1 MAKFKKLLI
10 LPPLIIGLALAIWL
24 VRGKTQPERS
34 AIAETA
40 RPVRVLT
47 IAPRTVTPVGL
58 GYGTAQPARTWRA
71 VAEVK
76 ARVIFTAERLDA
88 GQFFAEGAEL
98 LRLDDVEIKLEVARL
113 ESEIASLEAQKAK
126 LEATVTNDNALLRI
140 ERESLVLAAK
150 DLKRTESL
158 VERSAIS
165 QADVDRDRRQV
176 LVQEAVVAR
185 LENSL
190 RLAPSE
196 RLVLAAQLDSARAR
210 RGQAL
215 LDIERAVIRA
225 PFACRIAAVN
235 VVRTQAV
242 ALGSVMIEAD
252 GIQVV
257 EVEAHLPIS
266 HVRPLINRLSDEDFR
281 SALTDPAFW
290 SRFGLRPTVH
300 LRGSG
305 IDVSWDARFVRLRDV
320 IDPKT
325 RTIGIV
331 VAVDKPYRQATPGI
345 RPPLVKGMF
354 VEVELRG
361 KPREGRIVIPRSAL
375 HEGRVYL
382 IDGESRLVTR
392 PVKVDFAV
400 GDELCLSE
408 GLVAGD
414 RIVLT
419 DLIPAL
425 EGMLLAP
432 Q

>member
-1 MAKFKKLLI
+1 MVKKLLF
-10 LPPLIIGLALAIWL
+10 LLPLIVGLALAIWL
-24 VRGKTQPERS
+24 VRGKMQPERTE
-34 AIAETA
+34 IAEVA
-40 RPVRVLT
+40 RPVRVLAIT
-47 IAPRTVTPVGL
+47 PRTVTPLGL

-71 VAEVK
+71 VAEIK
-76 ARVIFTAERLDA
+76 ARVIFVAERLDA
-88 GQFFAEGAEL
+88 GQFFGEGAEL
-98 LRLDDVEIKLEVARL
+98 LRLDDVEFKLEVVRL
-113 ESEIASLEAQKAK
+113 GAEIASLDAQRAR
-126 LEATVTNDNALLRI
+126 LEATVLNDEALLRI
-140 ERESLVLAAK
+140 ERESLALAGK
-150 DLKRTESL
+150 ELKRTESL
-158 VERSAIS
+158 MERSAIS

-185 LENSL
+185 LENAL

-196 RLVLAAQLDSARAR
+196 RLVLTAQMDSAQAR
-210 RGQAL
+210 LGQAR
-215 LDIERAVIRA
+215 LDIARTVIKA

-242 ALGSVMIEAD
+242 APGAVMIEAD
-252 GIQVV
+252 GIDVV

-305 IDVSWDARFVRLRDV
+305 LDVSWDARFVRLRDV

-331 VAVDKPYRQATPGI
+331 VAVDNPYRKATPGI

-361 KPREGRIVIPRSAL
+361 KPRERQIVIPRSAL
-375 HEGRVYL
+375 HQGRVYL
-382 IDGESRLVTR
+382 VDEQSRLVTR
-392 PVKVDFAV
+392 PVKVDFTL
-400 GDELCLSE
+400 GDELCLAE
-408 GLVAGD
+408 GVAAGD
-414 RIVLT
+414 TLVLT
-419 DLIPAL
+419 DLVPAL